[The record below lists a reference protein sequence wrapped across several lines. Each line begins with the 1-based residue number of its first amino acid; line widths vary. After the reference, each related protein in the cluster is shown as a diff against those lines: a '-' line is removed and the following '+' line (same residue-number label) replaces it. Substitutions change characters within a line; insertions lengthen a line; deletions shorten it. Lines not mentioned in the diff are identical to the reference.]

1 MEPRAA
7 ELDDHSPV
15 WILDTRQQPAEWL
28 DEAPYQAWAERVG
41 KAKYE
46 LMKLD
51 GLEPEEDR
59 EDEETQQVWAPIR
72 TSGRT
77 PLAFLNHP
85 SEVMTVAE
93 RKATG
98 ATAPWT
104 SRSWVATRRRLGY
117 PIPPPPPA
125 VPEEDDLDRQS
136 RDITCT
142 IAPWWDE

>member
-1 MEPRAA
+1 MI
-7 ELDDHSPV
+7 SPV
-15 WILDTRQQPAEWL
+15 PILDTRQQPAEWL
-28 DEAPYQAWAERVG
+28 DEAPYQAWAERLG
-41 KAKYE
+41 KAKYK

-51 GLEPEEDR
+51 GIDPDEDGEDG
-59 EDEETQQVWAPIR
+59 EDEETQQVWAAIR

-85 SEVMTVAE
+85 AGRMTVAE
-93 RKATG
+93 REATG

-104 SRSWVATRRRLGY
+104 SRSWVNTRRRLGH
-117 PIPPPPPA
+117 PVLPPPPG
-125 VPEEDDLDRQS
+125 PEEDELTRES